1 MIKDFLEFIKYSLD
15 PEAPVP
21 VDAVKRIDWE
31 KLFDFAKQ
39 QAIVGICFEGIKRLG
54 DGLEQA
60 YANKQ
65 HEGVSDKSKENDG
78 LDNPP
83 LDKSMLPNRD
93 LVMRWMSLSI
103 QIEKRNKQ
111 LYERVVKVSC
121 NFRKEGFASLVL
133 KGQGNALM
141 YPNAYARTSG
151 DIDIW
156 VVPQEE
162 LLHPEKYSVQR
173 NRERVIKYIRQF
185 SPDSYLCF
193 HHIGLEV
200 YKDCEIEVHFMP
212 TIFNNRITN
221 RRLLAWIR
229 SEMKA
234 QFEHF
239 VVIPGT
245 KETQDSG
252 RDSQKTL
259 DKSGL
264 FPVPT
269 DHFNRIYQLCHIQ
282 HHYFDEG
289 IGLRQMMDYYYLLKR
304 GFTEQERAREVK
316 ILKNFDMIGIAGAVM
331 YVMKEMLGLPD
342 QYLLLPPDEKRGK
355 VLEREILNGGNF
367 GKEYAFNDRNKASKY
382 FAKTLRNLKVI
393 SLYPG
398 ETLWEPPFRLW
409 HFCWRMKRR
418 FIG

>member
-1 MIKDFLEFIKYSLD
+1 MIKDFLKFIKYCLD
-15 PEAPVP
+15 PEATVP

-31 KLFDFAKQ
+31 RLFDFAKQ
-39 QAIVGICFEGIKRLG
+39 QAIVGICFDGIKRLG
-54 DGLEQA
+54 EDLERQHNDKQQA
-60 YANKQ
+60 DN
-65 HEGVSDKSKENDG
+65 GMPDSSSSDTSSSNTS
-78 LDNPP
+78 L
-83 LDKSMLPNRD
+83 LDKSLLPSRD
-93 LVMRWMSLSI
+93 LVMRWMSLAL
-103 QIEKRNKQ
+103 QIEKRNKL
-111 LYERVVKVSC
+111 LYGRVVKVSG

-141 YPNAYARTSG
+141 YPNVYARTSG

-156 VVPQEE
+156 VVPQDISV
-162 LLHPEKYSVQR
+162 HPEKYSVQR
-173 NRERVIKYIRQF
+173 NREQVIKYIRQF

-221 RRLLAWIR
+221 RRLLAWIK
-229 SEMKA
+229 SEMEA
-234 QFEHF
+234 QFTHL
-239 VVIPGT
+239 VAIPG
-245 KETQDSG
+245 
-252 RDSQKTL
+252 
-259 DKSGL
+259 DKQGL

-304 GFTEQERAREVK
+304 GFTAQEREREVK
-316 ILKNFDMIGIAGAVM
+316 ILKGFHMLGMAGAVM
-331 YVMKEMLGLPD
+331 YVLKDMLGLPD
-342 QYLLLPPDEKRGK
+342 EYLLLPPDEKRGK

-367 GKEYAFNDRNKASKY
+367 GKEYAFDDRNKASKY
-382 FAKTLRNLKVI
+382 FAKTLRNLKVV

-409 HFCWRMKRR
+409 HFFWRMKRKFR
-418 FIG
+418 FLPS